1 MLAFSKFVE
10 WLFENHSMLSCNKFL
25 LFDVLSFWPAC
36 FFLSW
41 GVFAM
46 NSPSILH
53 SLKDSFET
61 VLLFHSVCSCLL
73 MHCGPDL
80 LVFFLY
86 TESLQW
92 ICFHKSL
99 RMKWQLC
106 RKHCYNTCN
115 MPVWLCMT
123 DICVITKKTSQSCS
137 FVTCRFVAFFY
148 EALLIQ

>member
-10 WLFENHSMLSCNKFL
+10 WLFENHSMLSCNIFL

-36 FFLSW
+36 FFHGES
-41 GVFAM
+41 
-46 NSPSILH
+46 
-53 SLKDSFET
+53 SLWIRLQFYIHWK
-61 VLLFHSVCSCLL
+61 VALKLFYCFIQCVPRLL
-73 MHCGPDL
+73 MYCGPDL

-106 RKHCYNTCN
+106 RKHIVIIHAICLYDC
-115 MPVWLCMT
+115 VWL
-123 DICVITKKTSQSCS
+123 IYVWLLKKHRKAVF
-137 FVTCRFVAFFY
+137 FVTCRFVALSY